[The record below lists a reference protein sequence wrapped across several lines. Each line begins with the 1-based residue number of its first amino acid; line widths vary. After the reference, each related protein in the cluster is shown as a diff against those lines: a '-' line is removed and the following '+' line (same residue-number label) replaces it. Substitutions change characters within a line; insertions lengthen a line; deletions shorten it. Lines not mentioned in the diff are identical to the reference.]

1 MSSGRYNA
9 DDAAT
14 QGSANDATEATPAPE
29 NLSSG
34 VVSCSIERGA
44 IEQVYPSH
52 PRTFRQRLFAVL
64 FAQRLPNSIYLGQPD
79 LSLKWMSRKHVL
91 RLSRQLRVRAHAG
104 ITSLDLSYQAL
115 GASGMRMLARS
126 IARLT
131 GLEDL
136 DLSCACA
143 CHLVSI
149 VVAVAFFSVLS
160 VQDFELHTHIFR
172 VTMPSAV

>member
-14 QGSANDATEATPAPE
+14 QGSSNDATEAAPAPE
-29 NLSSG
+29 NLSAG
-34 VVSCSIERGA
+34 VVSSSIERGA

-52 PRTFRQRLFAVL
+52 RLTFRQRLFAVL
-64 FAQRLPNSIYLGQPD
+64 YAQRLPNSIDLGVPD
-79 LSLKWMSRKHVL
+79 MSLKWMSRKHVL
-91 RLSRQLRVRAHAG
+91 RLSRQLRVRSHDG
-104 ITSLDLSYQAL
+104 ITSLDLSYQFL
-115 GASGMRMLARS
+115 GASGMRMLGRS

-143 CHLVSI
+143 CPLDASI
-149 VVAVAFFSVLS
+149 VVAVACFCFIGPG
-160 VQDFELHTHIFR
+160 F
-172 VTMPSAV
+172 

>member
-14 QGSANDATEATPAPE
+14 QRSANYVTEATPAPE

-52 PRTFRQRLFAVL
+52 RLTFRQRLFAVL
-64 FAQRLPNSIYLGQPD
+64 YAQRLPNSIDLGGPD
-79 LSLKWMSRKHVL
+79 MSLKWMSRKHVL
-91 RLSRQLRVRAHAG
+91 RLSRQLRVRSHDG
-104 ITSLDLSYQAL
+104 ITSLDLSYQFL
-115 GASGMRMLARS
+115 GASGMRMLGRS

-136 DLSCACA
+136 NLSCACA
-143 CHLVSI
+143 CPLDASI
-149 VVAVAFFSVLS
+149 VVAVACFCFIGPG
-160 VQDFELHTHIFR
+160 F
-172 VTMPSAV
+172 